1 MFDYQ
6 PSSLALVS
14 ASEQS
19 HSTPSAQSSAG
30 HSATPVGSTSATLA
44 DHSQSGSVPVGG
56 EHGQAGHEQSGGG
69 NVFNELF
76 GELGDHNG
84 IILGSYHV
92 ADLPIILVD
101 NGIHV
106 YASEHSMEAS
116 GLYKMVHHHPMRTVD
131 GGKPML
137 DMSITNFVFFQWLAF
152 ALVFIVVRIATGRY
166 KSKKNAAPT
175 GLQNAME
182 VFVTYVRDN
191 IVIPN
196 LGVRIGTKSLPFFLS
211 LFHFIVGMNILGILP
226 FGHTATSSIMVTG
239 GLAIIAFFYI
249 NGKAIQEAGIG
260 HFLHHFL
267 GGAPVGLAPLMIPI
281 EIMSL
286 FIKPFV
292 LAVRLFANML
302 AGHVVLLAFIGLIF
316 YFKQFGTGVAFGVAP
331 VSTALSVFIYCLEAM
346 VVFLQAFVFTMLT
359 AVFTG
364 MSIGH
369 ADETH

>member
-1 MFDYQ
+1 MFDTQ
-6 PSSLALVS
+6 QLNIAMVSSPD
-14 ASEQS
+14 QS
-19 HSTPSAQSSAG
+19 HTSSPAVSSPSNHVADHA
-30 HSATPVGSTSATLA
+30 TSATA
-44 DHSQSGSVPVGG
+44 STHGAAPGG
-56 EHGQAGHEQSGGG
+56 GHAQPHEQSGGG

-84 IILGSYHV
+84 IILGPYHV

-101 NGIHV
+101 NGVHV
-106 YASEHSMEAS
+106 YANEHSMEAA
-116 GLYKMVHHHPMRTVD
+116 GLYTMVHHHPVRVAD
-131 GGKPML
+131 GGKPTL

-152 ALVFIVVRIATGRY
+152 ALIFVVVRIAAGRY

-175 GLQNAME
+175 GIQNLVE

-191 IVIPN
+191 IVYSN
-196 LGVRIGTKSLPFFLS
+196 LGARIGKKSLPFFLS
-211 LFHFIVGMNILGILP
+211 LFHFIVGINLLGILP

-249 NGKAIQEAGIG
+249 NTKAIQEAGIG

-316 YFKQFGTGVAFGVAP
+316 YFKQFGTGVAMGVAP
-331 VSTALSVFIYCLEAM
+331 VSTALSVFIYCLESM

-369 ADETH
+369 TDDHAADHH